1 MIAPETPLEYLAEY
15 GQLPEKETTY
25 EPVLYWIWL
34 AELLGP
40 ANTHAGTLLDIYG
53 SAKAVWEDRD
63 SQCFAKSIGTAALHR
78 WQAQPTTPA
87 DFAPLAAQCDELGVQ
102 VITFED
108 ADYPLALSRVA
119 DPPLVLYCTGDV
131 RYLNAHNTVGM
142 VGARKP
148 TSYGVSAAQDF
159 GKALAQNGAVIVSGL
174 ADGLDSVCHRA
185 AVQAGTPTI
194 GVLGVPVNKTYP
206 ATNANLRRQMEQ
218 NGTVISEYPPGAN
231 CDYRASFLQ
240 RNRIIAALSKVLVV
254 LEARERS
261 GTMSTVGHAQRYGK
275 TVYAVPGSIYS
286 PLSVGTNALL
296 RDGRARMALTAQ
308 DIMEQLELAP
318 AKKDE
323 SVASAEAPTLPLSD
337 KAQKVLSF
345 IGARPVGLEE
355 LAEKTQLPIGALLV
369 ALTSLELAGWILSQ
383 PGQRYILK

>member
-1 MIAPETPLEYLAEY
+1 MMPETPLEYWAEH
-15 GQLPEKETTY
+15 GQLPEKEQDC

-40 ANTHAGTLLDIYG
+40 GNTHTGTVLDTY
-53 SAKAVWEDRD
+53 STAKAVWDDRD
-63 SQCFAKSIGTAALHR
+63 TICFSQSIGTAAMRR
-78 WQAQPTTPA
+78 WQAHPT
-87 DFAPLAAQCDELGVQ
+87 APVDYASIAAQCDELGIRIV
-102 VITFED
+102 TFED
-108 ADYPLALSRVA
+108 ADYPLALSRIA
-119 DPPLVLYCTGDV
+119 DPPLVLYCTGNV
-131 RYLNAHNTVGM
+131 RYLNAENTVGM

-159 GKALAQNGAVIVSGL
+159 GKALAQGGAIIISGL
-174 ADGLDSVCHRA
+174 ADGLDSVSHRA

-194 GVLGVPVNKTYP
+194 GVLGVPIDKTYP
-206 ATNANLRRQMEQ
+206 AANANLRHQMEQ

-231 CDYRASFLQ
+231 CDYRISFLQ
-240 RNRIIAALSKVLVV
+240 RNRIIAALAKVLVV
-254 LEARERS
+254 IEARERS

-286 PLSVGTNALL
+286 PLSTGTNALL
-296 RDGRARMALTAQ
+296 RDGKAYMALSAQ
-308 DIMEQLELAP
+308 DIMEQLNLAP
-318 AKKDE
+318 FESE
-323 SVASAEAPTLPLSD
+323 SVAPAAAAKPPLSD

-345 IGARPVGLEE
+345 IGARPIGLEE
-355 LAEKTQLPIGALLV
+355 LAEKTQLPIGTLLV